1 MIINLIFFSL
11 LQIDMLCKLVA
22 ATEKTMSMEPGSAL
36 REPLMKALAR
46 FPPLTIE
53 YFISDTQCKE
63 PKSARFMA
71 FMINHS
77 SEEGIKIR
85 EALKMNI
92 DRLTNLLDSAHTQS
106 RAEENKGNATL
117 AEIQFSCVRLGNE
130 LNACLYLL
138 WNIQI

>member
-1 MIINLIFFSL
+1 
-11 LQIDMLCKLVA
+11 MLCKLVA

-130 LNACLYLL
+130 INARLYLI
-138 WNIQI
+138 WNIFKSNFVCFDLQLVY